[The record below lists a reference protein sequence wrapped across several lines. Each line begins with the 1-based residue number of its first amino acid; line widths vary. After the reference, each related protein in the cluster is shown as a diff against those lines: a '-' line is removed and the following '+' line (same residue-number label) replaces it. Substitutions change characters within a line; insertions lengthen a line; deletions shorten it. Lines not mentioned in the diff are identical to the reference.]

1 MQGISIIVVII
12 SIILTAFPSIAV
24 AGKLL
29 LWGMVFIQIFRQQFS
44 DTEWKFNTSNIYL
57 IFLLLAWMLIRA
69 QNVFGLQNF
78 MMFALLMFCYIS
90 SFKFKTISR
99 IWLNIIFVFVVVCSL
114 VFQVIGENYINGNIG
129 ALITL
134 ILSALMYIYFPKR
147 RVSIIILALITIIMY
162 GSRSVILSF
171 GLSLM
176 VIFCVTRLKI
186 KLGFIMAALTIT
198 IGATIYTYWD
208 LMMSADFNAMI
219 FEKTGKNFQSGRNLI
234 WGAIFDYMKG
244 VIDYCC
250 QDKKVYDEISNQ
262 RLVSGVNCDGENAFA
277 EFLATKKSYK
287 KTDGMNFY
295 QYVQS
300 FSPEE
305 NITPQKAHEVA
316 LEFAERAWTG
326 YEVLVA
332 THCDVQHTHSHFVI
346 NSVSFEN
353 GKKLRQNPNTL
364 NPLRALSDEICRQHN
379 LSTLESYSKNGIKI
393 STREYRTAVKGQSWK
408 FKLMNDIDKA
418 MNISG
423 SKEDFIN
430 AMSIMGYSVT
440 WTDDRKYI
448 TYQCPNKMKC
458 RDIKLHNEKYLKG
471 SMENE
476 FRYRQE
482 QYFRKSQTEEQ
493 QLTDGD
499 RTTIGR
505 KMDHSQ

>member
-1 MQGISIIVVII
+1 MATVTYIRESKQSIS
-12 SIILTAFPSIAV
+12 A
-24 AGKLL
+24 
-29 LWGMVFIQIFRQQFS
+29 
-44 DTEWKFNTSNIYL
+44 
-57 IFLLLAWMLIRA
+57 
-69 QNVFGLQNF
+69 
-78 MMFALLMFCYIS
+78 
-90 SFKFKTISR
+90 
-99 IWLNIIFVFVVVCSL
+99 
-114 VFQVIGENYINGNIG
+114 
-129 ALITL
+129 
-134 ILSALMYIYFPKR
+134 
-147 RVSIIILALITIIMY
+147 
-162 GSRSVILSF
+162 
-171 GLSLM
+171 
-176 VIFCVTRLKI
+176 
-186 KLGFIMAALTIT
+186 
-198 IGATIYTYWD
+198 
-208 LMMSADFNAMI
+208 
-219 FEKTGKNFQSGRNLI
+219 
-234 WGAIFDYMKG
+234 MKG

-262 RLVSGVNCDGENAFA
+262 RLVIGINCDGENAFK
-277 EFLATKKSYK
+277 EFMATKKSYG

-305 NITPQKAHEVA
+305 NITPHQAHEIA
-316 LEFAERAWTG
+316 IEFAEKAWTG

-332 THCDVQHTHSHFVI
+332 THCDAQHIHSHFVI

-364 NPLRALSDEICRQHN
+364 NSLRALSDEICRHHN
-379 LSTLESYSKNGIKI
+379 LSTLEPYSKDGMKI

-430 AMSIMGYSVT
+430 TMSIMGYSVT

-458 RDIKLHNEKYLKG
+458 RDIKLHNDKYLKG

-482 QYFRKSQTEEQ
+482 QYFGKPQAEEQ
-493 QLTDGD
+493 QLTYCD
-499 RTTIGR
+499 RTALRRNESNLNSFSSERGRTQSVENGNNISAGTLQPDFKNLNRRPDCGLSGENSGNQQRQYGINLEELSVGAEENFGTDSERNQVCANADDRIYPTGWEESRRVFEQYLTKRSGVGIGNSVTGEEVNSADNI
-505 KMDHSQ
+505 KMDSNNCAVLGSINSLAESLSRIIDDESEDEEERRKRIVAEQNGSDIGTLLGITAGLIASAISKEENIEYEEPDDSPTMQM

>member
-1 MQGISIIVVII
+1 MATVTYIRESKQSIS
-12 SIILTAFPSIAV
+12 A
-24 AGKLL
+24 
-29 LWGMVFIQIFRQQFS
+29 
-44 DTEWKFNTSNIYL
+44 
-57 IFLLLAWMLIRA
+57 
-69 QNVFGLQNF
+69 
-78 MMFALLMFCYIS
+78 
-90 SFKFKTISR
+90 
-99 IWLNIIFVFVVVCSL
+99 
-114 VFQVIGENYINGNIG
+114 
-129 ALITL
+129 
-134 ILSALMYIYFPKR
+134 
-147 RVSIIILALITIIMY
+147 
-162 GSRSVILSF
+162 
-171 GLSLM
+171 
-176 VIFCVTRLKI
+176 
-186 KLGFIMAALTIT
+186 
-198 IGATIYTYWD
+198 
-208 LMMSADFNAMI
+208 
-219 FEKTGKNFQSGRNLI
+219 
-234 WGAIFDYMKG
+234 MKG

-262 RLVSGVNCDGENAFA
+262 RLVIGINCDGENAFK
-277 EFLATKKSYK
+277 EFMATKKSYG

-305 NITPQKAHEVA
+305 NITPHQAHEIA
-316 LEFAERAWTG
+316 IEFAEKAWTG

-332 THCDVQHTHSHFVI
+332 THCDVQHIHSHFVI

-364 NPLRALSDEICRQHN
+364 KSLRALSDEICRHHN
-379 LSTLESYSKNGIKI
+379 LSTLEPYSKDGMKI

-440 WTDDRKYI
+440 WTDGRKYI

-458 RDIKLHNEKYLKG
+458 RDIKLHNDKYLKG

-482 QYFRKSQTEEQ
+482 QYFGKPQAEEQ
-493 QLTDGD
+493 QLTDSD
-499 RTTIGR
+499 RATIGR
-505 KMDHSQ
+505 NKSNFDSVTGQGRRTHPSENGNNLSAGAVQPDFKNLNGRPDGEISGENSGNQQRQYENNLAELPDGTEESFGTDSERNQIYTDAYDESFRTGWEESRGIFEQYLEERSTTGVSNIRNGEEVDTHDNSKMDSNNHTVLGSINSLAESLSRIIDDDSGDEEERRKRIVAEQNGSNIGAFIGSVAGMFINIISDSNEEIEVEEKNKEDNGFNMNL

>member
-1 MQGISIIVVII
+1 MATVTYIRESKQSIS
-12 SIILTAFPSIAV
+12 A
-24 AGKLL
+24 
-29 LWGMVFIQIFRQQFS
+29 
-44 DTEWKFNTSNIYL
+44 
-57 IFLLLAWMLIRA
+57 
-69 QNVFGLQNF
+69 
-78 MMFALLMFCYIS
+78 
-90 SFKFKTISR
+90 
-99 IWLNIIFVFVVVCSL
+99 
-114 VFQVIGENYINGNIG
+114 
-129 ALITL
+129 
-134 ILSALMYIYFPKR
+134 
-147 RVSIIILALITIIMY
+147 
-162 GSRSVILSF
+162 
-171 GLSLM
+171 
-176 VIFCVTRLKI
+176 
-186 KLGFIMAALTIT
+186 
-198 IGATIYTYWD
+198 
-208 LMMSADFNAMI
+208 
-219 FEKTGKNFQSGRNLI
+219 
-234 WGAIFDYMKG
+234 MKG

-262 RLVSGVNCDGENAFA
+262 RLVSGINCDGENVFK
-277 EFLATKKSYK
+277 EFMATKKSYG

-300 FSPEE
+300 FSPDE

-316 LEFAERAWTG
+316 LEFAEKAWTG

-332 THCDVQHTHSHFVI
+332 THCDVQHIHSHFVI

-364 NPLRALSDEICRQHN
+364 KSLRALSDEICRHHN
-379 LSTLESYSKNGIKI
+379 LSTLEPYSKDGMKI

-430 AMSIMGYSVT
+430 AMSIMGYFVT

-458 RDIKLHNEKYLKG
+458 RDIKLHNDKYLKG

-482 QYFRKSQTEEQ
+482 QYFGKSKTKEQ
-493 QLTDGD
+493 QLLDSD
-499 RTTIGR
+499 RTAIGR
-505 KMDHSQ
+505 NESDFDSVTGQGRRTHPAENGNNLSAGAVQYDFKNLNRRSDGGVSGENSGNQQRQYENNLTELSDGAEESFGTDAERNQVCANADDQIYPTGWEDSRPVFEQNLAKRSGTRISNSLSSEKVNSADNIKMDSNNHTVLGSINSLAESLSRIIDDESEDEEERRKRIAAEQNGSDIGTAIGLAVGVLASAISKEENIEYEDEEMGFNLNM

>member
-1 MQGISIIVVII
+1 MATVTYIRESKQSIS
-12 SIILTAFPSIAV
+12 A
-24 AGKLL
+24 
-29 LWGMVFIQIFRQQFS
+29 
-44 DTEWKFNTSNIYL
+44 
-57 IFLLLAWMLIRA
+57 
-69 QNVFGLQNF
+69 
-78 MMFALLMFCYIS
+78 
-90 SFKFKTISR
+90 
-99 IWLNIIFVFVVVCSL
+99 
-114 VFQVIGENYINGNIG
+114 
-129 ALITL
+129 
-134 ILSALMYIYFPKR
+134 
-147 RVSIIILALITIIMY
+147 
-162 GSRSVILSF
+162 
-171 GLSLM
+171 
-176 VIFCVTRLKI
+176 
-186 KLGFIMAALTIT
+186 
-198 IGATIYTYWD
+198 
-208 LMMSADFNAMI
+208 
-219 FEKTGKNFQSGRNLI
+219 
-234 WGAIFDYMKG
+234 MKG

-262 RLVSGVNCDGENAFA
+262 RLVIGINCDGENAFK
-277 EFLATKKSYK
+277 EFMATKKSYG

-305 NITPQKAHEVA
+305 NITPQQAHEIA
-316 LEFAERAWTG
+316 IEFAEKAWTG

-332 THCDVQHTHSHFVI
+332 THCDAQHIHSHFVI

-364 NPLRALSDEICRQHN
+364 KSLRALSDEICRQHN
-379 LSTLESYSKNGIKI
+379 LSTLEPYSKDGMKI

-423 SKEDFIN
+423 GKEDFIN

-458 RDIKLHNEKYLKG
+458 RDIKLHNDKYLKG

-482 QYFRKSQTEEQ
+482 QYFGKPQAEEQ
-493 QLTDGD
+493 QLTYCD
-499 RTTIGR
+499 RTALRRNESNLNSFSSERGRTQSVENGNNISAGTLQPDFKNLNRRPDGGLSGENSGNQQRQYGNKLEELSDGAEESFGTDPERNQVGANSDDENYRTGWEESRRVFEQYLATRSGVGIGNSVTSKEVNSADNL
-505 KMDHSQ
+505 KMDSNNRAVLGSINSLAESLSRIIDDESEDEEERRKRIVAEQNGSDIGTLLGLTAGLIAGAISKKENIEYEDEESGFNMSL

>member
-1 MQGISIIVVII
+1 MATVTYIRESKQSIS
-12 SIILTAFPSIAV
+12 A
-24 AGKLL
+24 
-29 LWGMVFIQIFRQQFS
+29 
-44 DTEWKFNTSNIYL
+44 
-57 IFLLLAWMLIRA
+57 
-69 QNVFGLQNF
+69 
-78 MMFALLMFCYIS
+78 
-90 SFKFKTISR
+90 
-99 IWLNIIFVFVVVCSL
+99 
-114 VFQVIGENYINGNIG
+114 
-129 ALITL
+129 
-134 ILSALMYIYFPKR
+134 
-147 RVSIIILALITIIMY
+147 
-162 GSRSVILSF
+162 
-171 GLSLM
+171 
-176 VIFCVTRLKI
+176 
-186 KLGFIMAALTIT
+186 
-198 IGATIYTYWD
+198 
-208 LMMSADFNAMI
+208 
-219 FEKTGKNFQSGRNLI
+219 
-234 WGAIFDYMKG
+234 MKG

-262 RLVSGVNCDGENAFA
+262 KLVSGINCDGENAFK
-277 EFLATKKSYK
+277 EFMATKKSYG

-332 THCDVQHTHSHFVI
+332 THCDAQHIHSHFVI

-364 NPLRALSDEICRQHN
+364 NSLRALSDEICRHHN
-379 LSTLESYSKNGIKI
+379 LSTLEPYNKDGMKI
-393 STREYRTAVKGQSWK
+393 STKEYRTAVKGQSWK

-458 RDIKLHNEKYLKG
+458 RDIKLHNDKYLKG

-482 QYFRKSQTEEQ
+482 EYFGKPQTEKQ
-493 QLTDGD
+493 QLADSD
-499 RTTIGR
+499 RVTIGR
-505 KMDHSQ
+505 NESNFNSVTGQGGRTHPVENGNNISAGTVQYDFKNLNGRPDGGISGENSGNQQRQYGINLEELSDGVEENFRTDAERNQVGANTDDRIYPTGWEESRGVFEQYLATRSGIGISNSVTGEEVNTSDNLKMDGNNSAVLGGINSLAESLSRLIDDESEDEEERQKRIEAEQNGSDIGTLLGLTAGMIAGAISKEENIEYEDEGFNMSL

>member
-1 MQGISIIVVII
+1 MATVTYIRESKQSIS
-12 SIILTAFPSIAV
+12 A
-24 AGKLL
+24 
-29 LWGMVFIQIFRQQFS
+29 
-44 DTEWKFNTSNIYL
+44 
-57 IFLLLAWMLIRA
+57 
-69 QNVFGLQNF
+69 
-78 MMFALLMFCYIS
+78 
-90 SFKFKTISR
+90 
-99 IWLNIIFVFVVVCSL
+99 
-114 VFQVIGENYINGNIG
+114 
-129 ALITL
+129 
-134 ILSALMYIYFPKR
+134 
-147 RVSIIILALITIIMY
+147 
-162 GSRSVILSF
+162 
-171 GLSLM
+171 
-176 VIFCVTRLKI
+176 
-186 KLGFIMAALTIT
+186 
-198 IGATIYTYWD
+198 
-208 LMMSADFNAMI
+208 
-219 FEKTGKNFQSGRNLI
+219 
-234 WGAIFDYMKG
+234 MKG

-262 RLVSGVNCDGENAFA
+262 RLISGVNCDGENAFA

-305 NITPQKAHEVA
+305 NITPHQAHEIA
-316 LEFAERAWTG
+316 IEFAEKAWTG

-332 THCDVQHTHSHFVI
+332 THCDAQHIHSHFVI

-364 NPLRALSDEICRQHN
+364 KSLRALSDEICRQHN
-379 LSTLESYSKNGIKI
+379 LSTLEPYSKDGMKI

-458 RDIKLHNEKYLKG
+458 RDIKLHNDKYLKG

-482 QYFRKSQTEEQ
+482 EYFGKSQTEEQ
-493 QLTDGD
+493 QFTYCD
-499 RTTIGR
+499 RTALGR
-505 KMDHSQ
+505 NESNFDSITGQRGRTQSVENGNNLSARAVQPDFKYSKCRTDDRLSELDFGNQQRQYENNLAELPDGTEESFGTDFERNQIYTDAYDENFRTGWEESREIFEQYLAKRSGTGISNCVTSEEVNSADNLKMDSNNRAILGGINSLSESLSRIIDDESEDEEERRKRIESEQNGSDIGTAIGLAVGVLAGAISKEENIEYEDEEMGFNLNM

>member
-1 MQGISIIVVII
+1 MATVTYIRESKQSIS
-12 SIILTAFPSIAV
+12 A
-24 AGKLL
+24 
-29 LWGMVFIQIFRQQFS
+29 
-44 DTEWKFNTSNIYL
+44 
-57 IFLLLAWMLIRA
+57 
-69 QNVFGLQNF
+69 
-78 MMFALLMFCYIS
+78 
-90 SFKFKTISR
+90 
-99 IWLNIIFVFVVVCSL
+99 
-114 VFQVIGENYINGNIG
+114 
-129 ALITL
+129 
-134 ILSALMYIYFPKR
+134 
-147 RVSIIILALITIIMY
+147 
-162 GSRSVILSF
+162 
-171 GLSLM
+171 
-176 VIFCVTRLKI
+176 
-186 KLGFIMAALTIT
+186 
-198 IGATIYTYWD
+198 
-208 LMMSADFNAMI
+208 
-219 FEKTGKNFQSGRNLI
+219 
-234 WGAIFDYMKG
+234 MKG

-305 NITPQKAHEVA
+305 NITPHQAHEIA
-316 LEFAERAWTG
+316 IEFAEKAWTG

-332 THCDVQHTHSHFVI
+332 THCDVQHIHSHFVI

-364 NPLRALSDEICRQHN
+364 KSLRALSDEICRHHN
-379 LSTLESYSKNGIKI
+379 LSTLEPYSKDGMKI

-430 AMSIMGYSVT
+430 AMSIIGYSVT
-440 WTDDRKYI
+440 WTDGRKYI

-458 RDIKLHNEKYLKG
+458 RDIKLHNDKYLKG

-482 QYFRKSQTEEQ
+482 QYFGKPQAEEQ
-493 QLTDGD
+493 QLTDSD
-499 RTTIGR
+499 RATIGR
-505 KMDHSQ
+505 NKSDFDSVTGQRGGTQSVENGNNLSAGAVQPDFKNLNGRPDGEISGENSGNQQRQYGINLEELSDGAEENFRTESERNQDGANTDDRIYPTGWEESRRVFEQYLAKRSGVGIGNSVTGEEDNSADNLKMDSNNGAVLGSINSLAESLSRIIDDESEDEEERRKRIEAEQNGSDIGTLFGLTAGLIASAISKEENIECEESGLNMSL

>member
-1 MQGISIIVVII
+1 MATVTYIRESKQSIS
-12 SIILTAFPSIAV
+12 A
-24 AGKLL
+24 
-29 LWGMVFIQIFRQQFS
+29 
-44 DTEWKFNTSNIYL
+44 
-57 IFLLLAWMLIRA
+57 
-69 QNVFGLQNF
+69 
-78 MMFALLMFCYIS
+78 
-90 SFKFKTISR
+90 
-99 IWLNIIFVFVVVCSL
+99 
-114 VFQVIGENYINGNIG
+114 
-129 ALITL
+129 
-134 ILSALMYIYFPKR
+134 
-147 RVSIIILALITIIMY
+147 
-162 GSRSVILSF
+162 
-171 GLSLM
+171 
-176 VIFCVTRLKI
+176 
-186 KLGFIMAALTIT
+186 
-198 IGATIYTYWD
+198 
-208 LMMSADFNAMI
+208 
-219 FEKTGKNFQSGRNLI
+219 
-234 WGAIFDYMKG
+234 MKG

-262 RLVSGVNCDGENAFA
+262 RLVSGINCDGENTFS

-305 NITPQKAHEVA
+305 NITPQQAHEVA
-316 LEFAERAWTG
+316 LEFAEKAWQG

-332 THCDVQHTHSHFVI
+332 THCDAQHIHSHFVI

-364 NPLRALSDEICRQHN
+364 KSLRALSDEICRQHN
-379 LSTLESYSKNGIKI
+379 LSTLEPYSKDGMKI

-448 TYQCPNKMKC
+448 SYQCPNKMKC
-458 RDIKLHNEKYLKG
+458 RDIKLHNDKYLKG

-482 QYFRKSQTEEQ
+482 QYFGKSQTEEQ

-499 RTTIGR
+499 RTTVRRNESDFDSVTGQGGRTQSVENGNNISAGAVQYDFKNLNGRPDGGISGEDSGNQQRQYGINLEELSVGAEENFGTDSERNKVSAVADDKIYRTGWEESRTVFEQHLATRSGVGISNSLTSEEVNSNDNLKIDSNNGAVLGGINSLAESLSRIIDDESEDEEERRKRIAAEQNGSDIGTAIGLAVGALAGAIS
-505 KMDHSQ
+505 KEENIEYEDEETGFNLNM

>member
-1 MQGISIIVVII
+1 MATVTYIRESKQSIS
-12 SIILTAFPSIAV
+12 A
-24 AGKLL
+24 
-29 LWGMVFIQIFRQQFS
+29 
-44 DTEWKFNTSNIYL
+44 
-57 IFLLLAWMLIRA
+57 
-69 QNVFGLQNF
+69 
-78 MMFALLMFCYIS
+78 
-90 SFKFKTISR
+90 
-99 IWLNIIFVFVVVCSL
+99 
-114 VFQVIGENYINGNIG
+114 
-129 ALITL
+129 
-134 ILSALMYIYFPKR
+134 
-147 RVSIIILALITIIMY
+147 
-162 GSRSVILSF
+162 
-171 GLSLM
+171 
-176 VIFCVTRLKI
+176 
-186 KLGFIMAALTIT
+186 
-198 IGATIYTYWD
+198 
-208 LMMSADFNAMI
+208 
-219 FEKTGKNFQSGRNLI
+219 
-234 WGAIFDYMKG
+234 MKG
-244 VIDYCC
+244 VIDYCY

-262 RLVSGVNCDGENAFA
+262 RLVSGINCDGENAFK
-277 EFLATKKSYK
+277 EFMATKKSYGR
-287 KTDGMNFY
+287 TDGMNFY

-332 THCDVQHTHSHFVI
+332 THCDAHHIHSHFVI

-364 NPLRALSDEICRQHN
+364 KSLRVLSDEICRHHN
-379 LSTLESYSKNGIKI
+379 LSTLEPYSKDGMKI

-423 SKEDFIN
+423 SKEDFIK

-448 TYQCPNKMKC
+448 TYQCPSKMKC
-458 RDIKLHNEKYLKG
+458 RDIKLHNDKYLKG

-482 QYFRKSQTEEQ
+482 QYFGKPKAEEQ
-493 QLTDGD
+493 QFTDSD

-505 KMDHSQ
+505 NESNFDSVTGQGGRNHPVENSNNFSAGAVQPDFKNLNGRPDGGLSGENSGNQQRQYEYNLTELSGGAEECFATDSERNQVGTNADDRIYQTGWEDSRRVFEQYLATRSGTGISNSFTGEEVNFSDSLKMDSNNHTVLSGINSLAESLSRIIDDESEDEEERRKRIVAEQNGSDIGTAIGIAVGVLAGAISKEENIEYEDEELDNSPTMQM

>member
-1 MQGISIIVVII
+1 MATVTYIRESKQSIS
-12 SIILTAFPSIAV
+12 A
-24 AGKLL
+24 
-29 LWGMVFIQIFRQQFS
+29 
-44 DTEWKFNTSNIYL
+44 
-57 IFLLLAWMLIRA
+57 
-69 QNVFGLQNF
+69 
-78 MMFALLMFCYIS
+78 
-90 SFKFKTISR
+90 
-99 IWLNIIFVFVVVCSL
+99 
-114 VFQVIGENYINGNIG
+114 
-129 ALITL
+129 
-134 ILSALMYIYFPKR
+134 
-147 RVSIIILALITIIMY
+147 
-162 GSRSVILSF
+162 
-171 GLSLM
+171 
-176 VIFCVTRLKI
+176 
-186 KLGFIMAALTIT
+186 
-198 IGATIYTYWD
+198 
-208 LMMSADFNAMI
+208 
-219 FEKTGKNFQSGRNLI
+219 
-234 WGAIFDYMKG
+234 MKG

-305 NITPQKAHEVA
+305 NITPHQAHEIA
-316 LEFAERAWTG
+316 IEFAEKAWTG

-332 THCDVQHTHSHFVI
+332 THCDVQHIHSHFVI

-364 NPLRALSDEICRQHN
+364 KSLRALSDEICRHHN
-379 LSTLESYSKNGIKI
+379 LSTLEPYSKDGMKI

-408 FKLMNDIDKA
+408 FKLMNDIGKA

-440 WTDDRKYI
+440 WTGDRKYI

-458 RDIKLHNEKYLKG
+458 RDIKLHNDKYLKG

-482 QYFRKSQTEEQ
+482 QYFGKPQAEEQ
-493 QLTDGD
+493 QLTDCD
-499 RTTIGR
+499 RTALRRNESNFNSVTGERGRTQSFENSNNLSAGAVQYDFKNLNGRPDGEISGENSGNQQRQYESNLAELPDGTEESFGTDSERNQIYTDAYDENFRTGWEESRGIFEQYLAKRSGVGIGNSVTSEEVNYADNL
-505 KMDHSQ
+505 KMDSNNRAVLGGVNSLAESLSRIIDDESENEEERRKRIAAEQNGIDIGTLLGLTAGMIAGAISKEENIEYEDEEMGFNLNM

>member
-1 MQGISIIVVII
+1 MATVTYIRESKQSIS
-12 SIILTAFPSIAV
+12 A
-24 AGKLL
+24 
-29 LWGMVFIQIFRQQFS
+29 
-44 DTEWKFNTSNIYL
+44 
-57 IFLLLAWMLIRA
+57 
-69 QNVFGLQNF
+69 
-78 MMFALLMFCYIS
+78 
-90 SFKFKTISR
+90 
-99 IWLNIIFVFVVVCSL
+99 
-114 VFQVIGENYINGNIG
+114 
-129 ALITL
+129 
-134 ILSALMYIYFPKR
+134 
-147 RVSIIILALITIIMY
+147 
-162 GSRSVILSF
+162 
-171 GLSLM
+171 
-176 VIFCVTRLKI
+176 
-186 KLGFIMAALTIT
+186 
-198 IGATIYTYWD
+198 
-208 LMMSADFNAMI
+208 
-219 FEKTGKNFQSGRNLI
+219 
-234 WGAIFDYMKG
+234 MKG

-262 RLVSGVNCDGENAFA
+262 RLVIGINCDGENAFK
-277 EFLATKKSYK
+277 EFMATKKSYG

-305 NITPQKAHEVA
+305 NITPHQAHEIA
-316 LEFAERAWTG
+316 IEFAEKAWTG

-332 THCDVQHTHSHFVI
+332 THCDAQHIHSHFVI

-364 NPLRALSDEICRQHN
+364 NSLRALSDEICRHHN
-379 LSTLESYSKNGIKI
+379 LSTLEPYSKDGMKI

-430 AMSIMGYSVT
+430 TMSIMGYSVT

-458 RDIKLHNEKYLKG
+458 RDIKLHNDKYLKG

-482 QYFRKSQTEEQ
+482 QYFGKPQAEEQ
-493 QLTDGD
+493 QLTYCD
-499 RTTIGR
+499 RTALRRNESNLNSFSSERGRTQSVENGNNISAGTLQPDFKNLNRRPDGGLSGENSGNQQRQYGINLEELSVGAEENFGTDSERNQVCANADDRIYPTGWEESRRVFEQYLTKRSGVGIGNSVTGEEVNSADNI
-505 KMDHSQ
+505 KMDSNNCAVLGSINSLAESLSRIIDDESEDEEERRKRIVAEQNGSDIGTLLGITAGLIASAISKEENIEYEEPDDSPTMQM

>member
-1 MQGISIIVVII
+1 MATVTYIRESKQSIS
-12 SIILTAFPSIAV
+12 A
-24 AGKLL
+24 
-29 LWGMVFIQIFRQQFS
+29 
-44 DTEWKFNTSNIYL
+44 
-57 IFLLLAWMLIRA
+57 
-69 QNVFGLQNF
+69 
-78 MMFALLMFCYIS
+78 
-90 SFKFKTISR
+90 
-99 IWLNIIFVFVVVCSL
+99 
-114 VFQVIGENYINGNIG
+114 
-129 ALITL
+129 
-134 ILSALMYIYFPKR
+134 
-147 RVSIIILALITIIMY
+147 
-162 GSRSVILSF
+162 
-171 GLSLM
+171 
-176 VIFCVTRLKI
+176 
-186 KLGFIMAALTIT
+186 
-198 IGATIYTYWD
+198 
-208 LMMSADFNAMI
+208 
-219 FEKTGKNFQSGRNLI
+219 
-234 WGAIFDYMKG
+234 MKG

-262 RLVSGVNCDGENAFA
+262 RLVSGINCDGENVFS

-316 LEFAERAWTG
+316 LEFAEKAWTG

-332 THCDVQHTHSHFVI
+332 THCDAQHIHSHFVI

-364 NPLRALSDEICRQHN
+364 KSLRALSDEICRQHS
-379 LSTLESYSKNGIKI
+379 LSTLEAYSKNGIKI

-440 WTDDRKYI
+440 WTDGRKYI

-458 RDIKLHNEKYLKG
+458 RDIKLHNDKYLKG

-482 QYFRKSQTEEQ
+482 QYFGKSQAEEQ
-493 QLTDGD
+493 QLADSDRATLGRNENDFDSVTGQGGRTHPVENGNNLSAGAVQYDFKNLNGRPDGAISGENSGNQQRQYGIDLEGLSGGAEENFGTDSERNQVCANADD
-499 RTTIGR
+499 RIYPTGWEESRRVFEQYLAKRSGTRISNSLSSEKVNSADNI
-505 KMDHSQ
+505 KMDSVNRAVLGSINSLAESLSRIIDDESEDEEERRKRIVAEQNGSDIGTLLGLTAGLITGAISKEENIEYEDEEIDDSPTMQM

>member
-1 MQGISIIVVII
+1 MATVTYIRESKQSIS
-12 SIILTAFPSIAV
+12 A
-24 AGKLL
+24 
-29 LWGMVFIQIFRQQFS
+29 
-44 DTEWKFNTSNIYL
+44 
-57 IFLLLAWMLIRA
+57 
-69 QNVFGLQNF
+69 
-78 MMFALLMFCYIS
+78 
-90 SFKFKTISR
+90 
-99 IWLNIIFVFVVVCSL
+99 
-114 VFQVIGENYINGNIG
+114 
-129 ALITL
+129 
-134 ILSALMYIYFPKR
+134 
-147 RVSIIILALITIIMY
+147 
-162 GSRSVILSF
+162 
-171 GLSLM
+171 
-176 VIFCVTRLKI
+176 
-186 KLGFIMAALTIT
+186 
-198 IGATIYTYWD
+198 
-208 LMMSADFNAMI
+208 
-219 FEKTGKNFQSGRNLI
+219 
-234 WGAIFDYMKG
+234 MKG

-305 NITPQKAHEVA
+305 NITPHQAHEIA
-316 LEFAERAWTG
+316 IEFAEKAWTG

-332 THCDVQHTHSHFVI
+332 THCDVQHIHSHFVI

-364 NPLRALSDEICRQHN
+364 KSLRALSDEIFRHHN
-379 LSTLESYSKNGIKI
+379 LSTLEPYSKDGMKI

-430 AMSIMGYSVT
+430 AMSIIGYSVT
-440 WTDDRKYI
+440 WTDGRKYI
-448 TYQCPNKMKC
+448 TYQCPNKMKY
-458 RDIKLHNEKYLKG
+458 RDIKLHNDKYLKG

-482 QYFRKSQTEEQ
+482 QYFGKSKTKEQ
-493 QLTDGD
+493 QLLDSD
-499 RTTIGR
+499 RTAIGR
-505 KMDHSQ
+505 NESDFDSVTGQRGGTKSVENRNNLSAGAVQLDFKNLNRRPDSGISGENSGNQQRQYENNLTELSGGVEDNFETDSERHKVSANADDRINQTGWEESRAVFEQYLATRSGVGIGNSVTGEEVNSNDNFKMDSVNRAVLGGVNSLAASLSRIIDDESEDEEERRKRIAAEQNGSDIGTLLGLTAGLIAGAISKEENIEYEDEEMGFNLNM

>member
-1 MQGISIIVVII
+1 MATVTYIRESKQSIS
-12 SIILTAFPSIAV
+12 A
-24 AGKLL
+24 
-29 LWGMVFIQIFRQQFS
+29 
-44 DTEWKFNTSNIYL
+44 
-57 IFLLLAWMLIRA
+57 
-69 QNVFGLQNF
+69 
-78 MMFALLMFCYIS
+78 
-90 SFKFKTISR
+90 
-99 IWLNIIFVFVVVCSL
+99 
-114 VFQVIGENYINGNIG
+114 
-129 ALITL
+129 
-134 ILSALMYIYFPKR
+134 
-147 RVSIIILALITIIMY
+147 
-162 GSRSVILSF
+162 
-171 GLSLM
+171 
-176 VIFCVTRLKI
+176 
-186 KLGFIMAALTIT
+186 
-198 IGATIYTYWD
+198 
-208 LMMSADFNAMI
+208 
-219 FEKTGKNFQSGRNLI
+219 
-234 WGAIFDYMKG
+234 MKG

-262 RLVSGVNCDGENAFA
+262 RLVSGINCDGENTFL

-305 NITPQKAHEVA
+305 NITPQQAHEIA
-316 LEFAERAWTG
+316 LEFAEKAWTG
-326 YEVLVA
+326 YEILVA
-332 THCDVQHTHSHFVI
+332 THCDAQHIHSHFVI

-364 NPLRALSDEICRQHN
+364 NSLRALSDEICRHHN
-379 LSTLESYSKNGIKI
+379 LSTLEPYRKDGMKI

-430 AMSIMGYSVT
+430 AMSIMGYSIT

-458 RDIKLHNEKYLKG
+458 RDIKLHNDKYLKG

-482 QYFRKSQTEEQ
+482 QYFRRPQAEEQ
-493 QLTDGD
+493 QFTYCD
-499 RTTIGR
+499 RTALRRNKSNFDSVTGQRGGNQSVENGNNISAGAVQPNFKHSKYR
-505 KMDHSQ
+505 TDDRLSETDFRNRTGVYGNKLEELSDGTKENFGTDAERNQVGSVADDRIYPTGWEESRRVFEKYIAKRSGARISNSLTSEEVNTSDNSKMDSNNHTVLSGVNSLAESLSRIIDDESENEEERRKRIAAEQNGSDIGTAIGIAVGVLAGAISKEENIEYEEPDDSPTIQM

>member
-1 MQGISIIVVII
+1 MATVAYIRESKQSIS
-12 SIILTAFPSIAV
+12 A
-24 AGKLL
+24 
-29 LWGMVFIQIFRQQFS
+29 
-44 DTEWKFNTSNIYL
+44 
-57 IFLLLAWMLIRA
+57 
-69 QNVFGLQNF
+69 
-78 MMFALLMFCYIS
+78 
-90 SFKFKTISR
+90 
-99 IWLNIIFVFVVVCSL
+99 
-114 VFQVIGENYINGNIG
+114 
-129 ALITL
+129 
-134 ILSALMYIYFPKR
+134 
-147 RVSIIILALITIIMY
+147 
-162 GSRSVILSF
+162 
-171 GLSLM
+171 
-176 VIFCVTRLKI
+176 
-186 KLGFIMAALTIT
+186 
-198 IGATIYTYWD
+198 
-208 LMMSADFNAMI
+208 
-219 FEKTGKNFQSGRNLI
+219 
-234 WGAIFDYMKG
+234 MKG

-262 RLVSGVNCDGENAFA
+262 RLISGINCDGENAFS

-305 NITPQKAHEVA
+305 NITPQKAHEIA
-316 LEFAERAWTG
+316 FEFAEKAWQG
-326 YEVLVA
+326 YEDLVA
-332 THCDVQHTHSHFVI
+332 THCDAQHIHSHFVI

-364 NPLRALSDEICRQHN
+364 NSLRALSDEICRQHN
-379 LSTLESYSKNGIKI
+379 LSTLEPYRKDGMKI

-423 SKEDFIN
+423 SKEDFTK

-458 RDIKLHNEKYLKG
+458 RDIKLHNDKYLKG

-482 QYFRKSQTEEQ
+482 QYFGKPKAEEQ
-493 QLTDGD
+493 QLLDSD
-499 RTTIGR
+499 RITIGR
-505 KMDHSQ
+505 NESDFDSVTGQRGRTHPVENGNNLSAGAVQPDFKNLNRRPDGGLSGENFVNQQRQYENNLTELSGGAEECFATDSERNQVGTNADDRIYQTGWEGSRRVFEQYLATRSGVGISNSVTSEEVNSPDNSKMDSNNHTVLGSINSLAESLSQIIDDESEDEEERRKRIAAEQNGSDIGTAIGLVAGIFAGAISKKENIEYEDEETGFNMSL

>member
-1 MQGISIIVVII
+1 MATVTYIRESKQSIS
-12 SIILTAFPSIAV
+12 A
-24 AGKLL
+24 
-29 LWGMVFIQIFRQQFS
+29 
-44 DTEWKFNTSNIYL
+44 
-57 IFLLLAWMLIRA
+57 
-69 QNVFGLQNF
+69 
-78 MMFALLMFCYIS
+78 
-90 SFKFKTISR
+90 
-99 IWLNIIFVFVVVCSL
+99 
-114 VFQVIGENYINGNIG
+114 
-129 ALITL
+129 
-134 ILSALMYIYFPKR
+134 
-147 RVSIIILALITIIMY
+147 
-162 GSRSVILSF
+162 
-171 GLSLM
+171 
-176 VIFCVTRLKI
+176 
-186 KLGFIMAALTIT
+186 
-198 IGATIYTYWD
+198 
-208 LMMSADFNAMI
+208 
-219 FEKTGKNFQSGRNLI
+219 
-234 WGAIFDYMKG
+234 MKG

-262 RLVSGVNCDGENAFA
+262 RLVIGINCDGENVFK
-277 EFLATKKSYK
+277 EFMATKKSYG

-305 NITPQKAHEVA
+305 NITPHQAHEIA
-316 LEFAERAWTG
+316 IEFAEKAWTG

-332 THCDVQHTHSHFVI
+332 THCDVQHIHSHFVI

-364 NPLRALSDEICRQHN
+364 KSLRALSDEICRHHN
-379 LSTLESYSKNGIKI
+379 LSTLEPYSKDGMKI
-393 STREYRTAVKGQSWK
+393 STREYHTAVKGQSWK

-458 RDIKLHNEKYLKG
+458 RDIKLHNDKYLKE

-482 QYFRKSQTEEQ
+482 QYFGKPQAEEQ
-493 QLTDGD
+493 QFTYCD

-505 KMDHSQ
+505 DESNFDSVTGQGGRTQSVENGNNLSAGAVQPDFKNLNGRPDGEISGENSGNQQRQYGINLEELSDGAEESFRTDSERNQVSANADDRVYPTGWEDSRRIFEQHLEERSTNGVSDIRNGEEVDTPDNSKMDSNNHTVLGSINSLAESLSRIIDDESEDEEERRKRIAAEQNGSDIGTLLGLTAGLIAGAISKEENIEYEDEEMGFNMSL

>member
-1 MQGISIIVVII
+1 MATVTYIRESKQSIS
-12 SIILTAFPSIAV
+12 A
-24 AGKLL
+24 
-29 LWGMVFIQIFRQQFS
+29 
-44 DTEWKFNTSNIYL
+44 
-57 IFLLLAWMLIRA
+57 
-69 QNVFGLQNF
+69 
-78 MMFALLMFCYIS
+78 
-90 SFKFKTISR
+90 
-99 IWLNIIFVFVVVCSL
+99 
-114 VFQVIGENYINGNIG
+114 
-129 ALITL
+129 
-134 ILSALMYIYFPKR
+134 
-147 RVSIIILALITIIMY
+147 
-162 GSRSVILSF
+162 
-171 GLSLM
+171 
-176 VIFCVTRLKI
+176 
-186 KLGFIMAALTIT
+186 
-198 IGATIYTYWD
+198 
-208 LMMSADFNAMI
+208 
-219 FEKTGKNFQSGRNLI
+219 
-234 WGAIFDYMKG
+234 MKG
-244 VIDYCC
+244 VIDYCF

-305 NITPQKAHEVA
+305 NITPQKAYEVA
-316 LEFAERAWTG
+316 LEFAEKAWAG

-332 THCDVQHTHSHFVI
+332 THCDAQHIHSHFVI

-364 NPLRALSDEICRQHN
+364 KSLRALSDEICRQHS
-379 LSTLESYSKNGIKI
+379 LSTLEAYSKNGIKI

-440 WTDDRKYI
+440 WTDGRKYI

-458 RDIKLHNEKYLKG
+458 RDIKLHNDKYLKG

-482 QYFRKSQTEEQ
+482 QYFGKSQAEEQ
-493 QLTDGD
+493 QLADSDRATLGRNENDFDSVTGQGGRNHPVENGNNLSAGAVQYDFKNLNGRPDGAISGENSGNQQRQYGIDIEGLSCGAEESFRTDSERNQVSANADD
-499 RTTIGR
+499 RVYPTGWEDSRRIFEQHLEERSTTGVSDIRNGEEVDTPDNS
-505 KMDHSQ
+505 KMDSNNHTVLGSINSLAESLSRIIDDESEDEEERRKRIVAEQNGSDIGTLLGLTAGLIAGAISKKENIEYEDEESGFNMSL

>member
-1 MQGISIIVVII
+1 MATVTYIRESKQSIS
-12 SIILTAFPSIAV
+12 A
-24 AGKLL
+24 
-29 LWGMVFIQIFRQQFS
+29 
-44 DTEWKFNTSNIYL
+44 
-57 IFLLLAWMLIRA
+57 
-69 QNVFGLQNF
+69 
-78 MMFALLMFCYIS
+78 
-90 SFKFKTISR
+90 
-99 IWLNIIFVFVVVCSL
+99 
-114 VFQVIGENYINGNIG
+114 
-129 ALITL
+129 
-134 ILSALMYIYFPKR
+134 
-147 RVSIIILALITIIMY
+147 
-162 GSRSVILSF
+162 
-171 GLSLM
+171 
-176 VIFCVTRLKI
+176 
-186 KLGFIMAALTIT
+186 
-198 IGATIYTYWD
+198 
-208 LMMSADFNAMI
+208 
-219 FEKTGKNFQSGRNLI
+219 
-234 WGAIFDYMKG
+234 MKG

-305 NITPQKAHEVA
+305 NITPHQAHEIA
-316 LEFAERAWTG
+316 IEFAEKAWTG

-332 THCDVQHTHSHFVI
+332 THCDVQHIHSHFII

-364 NPLRALSDEICRQHN
+364 KSLRALSDEICRHHN
-379 LSTLESYSKNGIKI
+379 LSTLEPYSKDGMKI

-423 SKEDFIN
+423 NKEDFIN

-458 RDIKLHNEKYLKG
+458 RDIKLHNDKYLKG

-482 QYFRKSQTEEQ
+482 QYFGKPQAEEQ
-493 QLTDGD
+493 QFTYCD
-499 RTTIGR
+499 RTALRRNESNLNSFSSERGRTQSVENGNNISAGDVQPDFKNLNRRSDGGLSGENSGNQQRQYEINLTELSDGAEESFGADSERNQVDANADDRIYPTGWEESRRVFEQYLTKRSGVGIGNSITSEDVNSADNL
-505 KMDHSQ
+505 KMDSNNGAVLGGINSLAESLSRIIDDESEDEEERRKRITAEQNGSDIGAFIGSVAGMFINIISDSNEEIEVEEKIKEDNGFNMNL

>member
-1 MQGISIIVVII
+1 MATVTYIRESKQSIS
-12 SIILTAFPSIAV
+12 A
-24 AGKLL
+24 
-29 LWGMVFIQIFRQQFS
+29 
-44 DTEWKFNTSNIYL
+44 
-57 IFLLLAWMLIRA
+57 
-69 QNVFGLQNF
+69 
-78 MMFALLMFCYIS
+78 
-90 SFKFKTISR
+90 
-99 IWLNIIFVFVVVCSL
+99 
-114 VFQVIGENYINGNIG
+114 
-129 ALITL
+129 
-134 ILSALMYIYFPKR
+134 
-147 RVSIIILALITIIMY
+147 
-162 GSRSVILSF
+162 
-171 GLSLM
+171 
-176 VIFCVTRLKI
+176 
-186 KLGFIMAALTIT
+186 
-198 IGATIYTYWD
+198 
-208 LMMSADFNAMI
+208 
-219 FEKTGKNFQSGRNLI
+219 
-234 WGAIFDYMKG
+234 MKG

-262 RLVSGVNCDGENAFA
+262 RLVIGINCDGENAFK
-277 EFLATKKSYK
+277 EFMATKKSYG

-305 NITPQKAHEVA
+305 NITPHQAHEIA
-316 LEFAERAWTG
+316 IEFAEKAWTG

-332 THCDVQHTHSHFVI
+332 THCDAQHIHSHFVI

-364 NPLRALSDEICRQHN
+364 NSLRALSDEICRHHN
-379 LSTLESYSKNGIKI
+379 LSPLEPYSKDGMKI

-430 AMSIMGYSVT
+430 TMSIMGYSVT

-458 RDIKLHNEKYLKG
+458 RDIKLHNDKYLKG

-482 QYFRKSQTEEQ
+482 QYFGKPQAEEQ
-493 QLTDGD
+493 QLTYCD
-499 RTTIGR
+499 RTALRRNESNLNSFSSERGRTQSVENGNNISAGTLQPDFKNLNRRPDGGLSGENSGNQQRQYGINLEELSVGAEENFGTDSERNQVCANADDRIYPTGWEESRRVFEQYLTKRSGVGIGNSVTGEEVNSADNI
-505 KMDHSQ
+505 KMDSNNCAVLGSINSLAESLSRIIDDESEDEEERRKRIVAEQNGSDIGTLLGLTAGLIAGAISKKENIEYEDEESGFNMSL

>member
-1 MQGISIIVVII
+1 MATVTYIRESKQSIS
-12 SIILTAFPSIAV
+12 A
-24 AGKLL
+24 
-29 LWGMVFIQIFRQQFS
+29 
-44 DTEWKFNTSNIYL
+44 
-57 IFLLLAWMLIRA
+57 
-69 QNVFGLQNF
+69 
-78 MMFALLMFCYIS
+78 
-90 SFKFKTISR
+90 
-99 IWLNIIFVFVVVCSL
+99 
-114 VFQVIGENYINGNIG
+114 
-129 ALITL
+129 
-134 ILSALMYIYFPKR
+134 
-147 RVSIIILALITIIMY
+147 
-162 GSRSVILSF
+162 
-171 GLSLM
+171 
-176 VIFCVTRLKI
+176 
-186 KLGFIMAALTIT
+186 
-198 IGATIYTYWD
+198 
-208 LMMSADFNAMI
+208 
-219 FEKTGKNFQSGRNLI
+219 
-234 WGAIFDYMKG
+234 MKG
-244 VIDYCC
+244 VIDYCF

-305 NITPQKAHEVA
+305 NITPQKAYEVA
-316 LEFAERAWTG
+316 LEFAEKAWAG

-332 THCDVQHTHSHFVI
+332 THCDAQHIHSHFVI

-364 NPLRALSDEICRQHN
+364 KSLRALSDEICRHHN
-379 LSTLESYSKNGIKI
+379 LSTLEPYSKDGMKI
-393 STREYRTAVKGQSWK
+393 STREYHTAVKGQSWK

-440 WTDDRKYI
+440 WTDGRKYI

-458 RDIKLHNEKYLKG
+458 RDIKLHNDKYLKG

-482 QYFRKSQTEEQ
+482 QYFGKPQAEEQ
-493 QLTDGD
+493 QLTDSD
-499 RTTIGR
+499 RATIGR
-505 KMDHSQ
+505 NKSDFDSVTGQRGGTQSVENGNNLSAGAVQPDFKNLNGRPDGEISGENSGNQQRQYGINLEELSDGAEESFRTDSERNQVSANADDRVYPTGWEDSRRIFEQHLEERSTNGVSDIRNGEEVDTPDNSKMDSNNCAVLGCINSLAE

>member
-1 MQGISIIVVII
+1 MATVTYIRESKQSIS
-12 SIILTAFPSIAV
+12 A
-24 AGKLL
+24 
-29 LWGMVFIQIFRQQFS
+29 
-44 DTEWKFNTSNIYL
+44 
-57 IFLLLAWMLIRA
+57 
-69 QNVFGLQNF
+69 
-78 MMFALLMFCYIS
+78 
-90 SFKFKTISR
+90 
-99 IWLNIIFVFVVVCSL
+99 
-114 VFQVIGENYINGNIG
+114 
-129 ALITL
+129 
-134 ILSALMYIYFPKR
+134 
-147 RVSIIILALITIIMY
+147 
-162 GSRSVILSF
+162 
-171 GLSLM
+171 
-176 VIFCVTRLKI
+176 
-186 KLGFIMAALTIT
+186 
-198 IGATIYTYWD
+198 
-208 LMMSADFNAMI
+208 
-219 FEKTGKNFQSGRNLI
+219 
-234 WGAIFDYMKG
+234 MKG

-262 RLVSGVNCDGENAFA
+262 RLISGVNCDGENAFA

-305 NITPQKAHEVA
+305 NITLHQAHEIA
-316 LEFAERAWTG
+316 IEFAEKAWTG

-332 THCDVQHTHSHFVI
+332 THCDAQHIHSHFVI

-364 NPLRALSDEICRQHN
+364 NSLRALSDEICRHHN
-379 LSTLESYSKNGIKI
+379 LSTLEPYSKDGMKI

-458 RDIKLHNEKYLKG
+458 RDIKLHNDKYLKG

-482 QYFRKSQTEEQ
+482 QYFGKSKTEEQ
-493 QLTDGD
+493 QLTDSD
-499 RTTIGR
+499 RATIRRNESNFNSVTGQRGR
-505 KMDHSQ
+505 TQSVENGNNISAGAVQPDFKNLNGRPDGEISGENSGNQQRQYGINLEELSDGAEENFRSESERNQDGANTDGRIYPTGWEESRRVFEQYLAKRSGAGIGNSVTGEEVNSSDNLKMDSNNHTILGGINSLAESLSRIIDDESEDEEERRKRIAAEQNGIDIGTLLGLTAGMIACAISKEENNEYEEPDDSPTMQM

>member
-1 MQGISIIVVII
+1 MATVTYIRESKQSIS
-12 SIILTAFPSIAV
+12 A
-24 AGKLL
+24 
-29 LWGMVFIQIFRQQFS
+29 
-44 DTEWKFNTSNIYL
+44 
-57 IFLLLAWMLIRA
+57 
-69 QNVFGLQNF
+69 
-78 MMFALLMFCYIS
+78 
-90 SFKFKTISR
+90 
-99 IWLNIIFVFVVVCSL
+99 
-114 VFQVIGENYINGNIG
+114 
-129 ALITL
+129 
-134 ILSALMYIYFPKR
+134 
-147 RVSIIILALITIIMY
+147 
-162 GSRSVILSF
+162 
-171 GLSLM
+171 
-176 VIFCVTRLKI
+176 
-186 KLGFIMAALTIT
+186 
-198 IGATIYTYWD
+198 
-208 LMMSADFNAMI
+208 
-219 FEKTGKNFQSGRNLI
+219 
-234 WGAIFDYMKG
+234 MKG

-262 RLVSGVNCDGENAFA
+262 RLVSGVNCDGENAFK
-277 EFLATKKSYK
+277 EFMATKKSYG

-305 NITPQKAHEVA
+305 NITPHQAHEIA
-316 LEFAERAWTG
+316 IEFAEKAWTG

-332 THCDVQHTHSHFVI
+332 THCDAQHIHSHFVI

-353 GKKLRQNPNTL
+353 SKKLRQNPNTL
-364 NPLRALSDEICRQHN
+364 KSLRALSDEICGQHN
-379 LSTLESYSKNGIKI
+379 LSTLEPYSKEGIKI

-458 RDIKLHNEKYLKG
+458 RDIKLHNGKYLKG

-482 QYFRKSQTEEQ
+482 QYFGKPQAEKQ
-493 QLTDGD
+493 QLTESD
-499 RTTIGR
+499 RATIGR
-505 KMDHSQ
+505 NKSDFDSVTGQRGGTQSVENGNNLSAGAVQPDFKNLNGRPDGEISGENSGNRQRQYGINLEELSDGAEESFRTDSERNQVSANADDRVYPTGWEDSRRIFEQHLEERSTTGVSDIRNGEEVDTPDNSKMDSNNHTVLGSINSLAESLSRIIDDESEDEEERRKRIAAEQNGSNIGAFIGSVAGMFMNIISDSNEEIEVEEKIKEDNGINMNL

>member
-1 MQGISIIVVII
+1 MATVTYIRESKQSIS
-12 SIILTAFPSIAV
+12 A
-24 AGKLL
+24 
-29 LWGMVFIQIFRQQFS
+29 
-44 DTEWKFNTSNIYL
+44 
-57 IFLLLAWMLIRA
+57 
-69 QNVFGLQNF
+69 
-78 MMFALLMFCYIS
+78 
-90 SFKFKTISR
+90 
-99 IWLNIIFVFVVVCSL
+99 
-114 VFQVIGENYINGNIG
+114 
-129 ALITL
+129 
-134 ILSALMYIYFPKR
+134 
-147 RVSIIILALITIIMY
+147 
-162 GSRSVILSF
+162 
-171 GLSLM
+171 
-176 VIFCVTRLKI
+176 
-186 KLGFIMAALTIT
+186 
-198 IGATIYTYWD
+198 
-208 LMMSADFNAMI
+208 
-219 FEKTGKNFQSGRNLI
+219 
-234 WGAIFDYMKG
+234 MKG

-305 NITPQKAHEVA
+305 NITPHQAHEIA
-316 LEFAERAWTG
+316 LEFAEKAWQD

-332 THCDVQHTHSHFVI
+332 THCDAQHIHSHFVI

-364 NPLRALSDEICRQHN
+364 KSLRALSDEICRHHN
-379 LSTLESYSKNGIKI
+379 LSTLEPYSKDGMKI

-458 RDIKLHNEKYLKG
+458 RDIKLHNGKYLKG

-482 QYFRKSQTEEQ
+482 QYFGKPQAEEQ
-493 QLTDGD
+493 QLADSD
-499 RTTIGR
+499 RVTIGR
-505 KMDHSQ
+505 NESNFNSVTGQRGRTHPVENSNNLSAGAVQYDFKNLNGRPDDGLSGENSGNQQRQYEGDITELPDGTEESFGTDSERNQVGANADDRVYPTGLEESRGVFEQYLATRSGTGISNSVTGKEVNSNDNLKMDSNNCAILGGVNSLAESLSRIINDESEDEEERRKRIVAEQNGSNIGAFIGSVAGMFMNIISDSNEEIEVEEKIKEDNGINMNL

>member
-1 MQGISIIVVII
+1 MATVTYIRESKQSIS
-12 SIILTAFPSIAV
+12 A
-24 AGKLL
+24 
-29 LWGMVFIQIFRQQFS
+29 
-44 DTEWKFNTSNIYL
+44 
-57 IFLLLAWMLIRA
+57 
-69 QNVFGLQNF
+69 
-78 MMFALLMFCYIS
+78 
-90 SFKFKTISR
+90 
-99 IWLNIIFVFVVVCSL
+99 
-114 VFQVIGENYINGNIG
+114 
-129 ALITL
+129 
-134 ILSALMYIYFPKR
+134 
-147 RVSIIILALITIIMY
+147 
-162 GSRSVILSF
+162 
-171 GLSLM
+171 
-176 VIFCVTRLKI
+176 
-186 KLGFIMAALTIT
+186 
-198 IGATIYTYWD
+198 
-208 LMMSADFNAMI
+208 
-219 FEKTGKNFQSGRNLI
+219 
-234 WGAIFDYMKG
+234 MKG

-262 RLVSGVNCDGENAFA
+262 RLVSGINCDGENAFK
-277 EFLATKKSYK
+277 EFMATKKSYG

-316 LEFAERAWTG
+316 LEFAERVWTG

-332 THCDVQHTHSHFVI
+332 THCDAQHIHSHFVI

-364 NPLRALSDEICRQHN
+364 KSLRALSDEICRQHN
-379 LSTLESYSKNGIKI
+379 LSTLEPYNKDGMKI

-458 RDIKLHNEKYLKG
+458 RDIKLHNDKYLKG

-482 QYFRKSQTEEQ
+482 QYFGKSQTEEQ
-493 QLTDGD
+493 QLTYGD
-499 RTTIGR
+499 RTAIGR
-505 KMDHSQ
+505 NESNFDSVTGQGGRTHPVENGNNISAGAVQYDFKNLNGRPDGGISGEDSGNQQRQYGINLEELSVGAEENFGTESERNQVDADADDQIYSTGWEDSRRIFEQYLATRSGVGIGNSVTGEEVNSADNLKMDSDNHTVLGGINSLAESLSRIIDDESEDEEERRKRIEAEQNASDIGTLLGLTAGLIIGAISKEENIEYKDEELDNSPTMQM

>member
-1 MQGISIIVVII
+1 MATVTYIRESKQSIS
-12 SIILTAFPSIAV
+12 A
-24 AGKLL
+24 
-29 LWGMVFIQIFRQQFS
+29 
-44 DTEWKFNTSNIYL
+44 
-57 IFLLLAWMLIRA
+57 
-69 QNVFGLQNF
+69 
-78 MMFALLMFCYIS
+78 
-90 SFKFKTISR
+90 
-99 IWLNIIFVFVVVCSL
+99 
-114 VFQVIGENYINGNIG
+114 
-129 ALITL
+129 
-134 ILSALMYIYFPKR
+134 
-147 RVSIIILALITIIMY
+147 
-162 GSRSVILSF
+162 
-171 GLSLM
+171 
-176 VIFCVTRLKI
+176 
-186 KLGFIMAALTIT
+186 
-198 IGATIYTYWD
+198 
-208 LMMSADFNAMI
+208 
-219 FEKTGKNFQSGRNLI
+219 
-234 WGAIFDYMKG
+234 MKG

-262 RLVSGVNCDGENAFA
+262 RLVIGINCDGENAFK
-277 EFLATKKSYK
+277 EFMATKKSYG

-305 NITPQKAHEVA
+305 NITPHQAHEIA
-316 LEFAERAWTG
+316 IEFAEKAWTG

-332 THCDVQHTHSHFVI
+332 THCDAQHIHSHFVI

-364 NPLRALSDEICRQHN
+364 NSLRALSDEICRHHN
-379 LSTLESYSKNGIKI
+379 LSTLEPYSKDGMKI

-430 AMSIMGYSVT
+430 TMSIMGYSVT

-458 RDIKLHNEKYLKG
+458 RDIKLHNDKYLKG

-482 QYFRKSQTEEQ
+482 QYFGKPQAEEQ
-493 QLTDGD
+493 QLTYCD
-499 RTTIGR
+499 RTALRRNESNLNSFSSERGRTQSVENGNNISAGTLQPDFKNLNRRPVGGLSGENSGNQQRQYGINLEELSVGAEENFGTDSERNQVCANADDRIYPTGWEESRRVFEQYLTKRSGVGIGNSVTGEEVNSADNI
-505 KMDHSQ
+505 KMDSNNCAVLGSINSLAESLSRIIDDESEDEEERRKRIVAEQNGSDIGTLLGLTAGLIAGAISKKENIEYEDEESGFNMSL